1 VRSET
6 EPVEEADEEWAGSES
21 AEGLFGR
28 SVETEIR
35 ARVPKK
41 RRDGFRC
48 GWPWRD
54 ELEGGP
60 GVGGGA
66 VRESGGGRRSG
77 LSDCLAERTEAI
89 LRMKEGRERERRGIS
104 NGQKYKT
111 RMMSGE

>member
-41 RRDGFRC
+41 RREGFLW
-48 GWPWRD
+48 GWPWSD
-54 ELEGGP
+54 GLEGGH
-60 GVGGGA
+60 GLAGGE
-66 VRESGGGRRSG
+66 VRESGGRRGSG
-77 LSDCLAERTEAI
+77 LSDCLCERTEAS
-89 LRMKEGRERERRGIS
+89 LRMEGGKRGGGGSVEGFEMIRNIRRG
-104 NGQKYKT
+104 G
-111 RMMSGE
+111 

>member
-6 EPVEEADEEWAGSES
+6 EPVEDVDEEWAGSES
-21 AEGLFGR
+21 AEGLLGR

-41 RRDGFRC
+41 RREGFRC

-54 ELEGGP
+54 AMEGEP
-60 GVGGGA
+60 GLGGGG
-66 VRESGGGRRSG
+66 VRLSGGGRRSG

-89 LRMKEGRERERRGIS
+89 LRMKERKRGGKESVEGFEMIRNIRRG
-104 NGQKYKT
+104 
-111 RMMSGE
+111 

>member
-41 RRDGFRC
+41 RREGFLC

-54 ELEGGP
+54 ELDGGLGVAGGEERERVEGG
-60 GVGGGA
+60 G
-66 VRESGGGRRSG
+66 SG
-77 LSDCLAERTEAI
+77 LSDCLCERTEAS
-89 LRMKEGRERERRGIS
+89 LRMEGGKRGGREGAWRDL
-104 NGQKYKT
+104 K
-111 RMMSGE
+111 